1 MVLIPVTVLCL
12 LAAFFVFELLI
23 SKYGLAVSTWTVTA
37 DTAEGGIRIL
47 QLTDLH
53 NSTFGKDNSRLIEK
67 AAAQEPDL
75 ILLTG
80 DLVNSDEES
89 TETAVHLIAAL
100 SEIAPVY
107 ISLGNHELEHEAN
120 FGTDITALYEAA
132 GGTVLEMEYIDIEVN
147 GTALRIG
154 GLYGYCIPARYL
166 ETNEADPEECAF
178 LTDLQETDRYTILL
192 CHMPVSWILYNSIN
206 EWDIDLVFTGHAHGG
221 QIILP
226 FVGGLWAPDQG
237 WLPGRLQGLVY
248 SEDGTKTVVLSRGL
262 GSSEVIPRWNN
273 VPEIVVVDLEGG

>member
-1 MVLIPVTVLCL
+1 MVLIPVAVLCL
-12 LAAFFVFELLI
+12 LIAFFVFELLI
-23 SKYGLAVSTWTVTA
+23 SKYGLAVSSYTVTA
-37 DTAEGGIRIL
+37 DTAAGGIRIL

-192 CHMPVSWILYNSIN
+192 THMPVCWILNNGIS

-237 WLPGRLQGLVY
+237 WFPGRLQGLMY
-248 SEDGTKTVVLSRGL
+248 SDDGTNTLVLSRGL